1 MATFGAADDLYTLGD
16 EIGRGASA
24 VVYKCVRQQTG
35 ETLAVKCVD
44 TRWQRL
50 AANRDRELVKLKR
63 EMDILRKLRHP
74 RIVNLVNIF
83 EEADQAYIVQELVT
97 GGELFDEILR
107 QGSLTEVETRNVM
120 QQLVEGLTYL
130 HQEGVVH
137 RDLKPENILVS
148 ARTDEGLQI
157 KIADFGLSKAT
168 LSVSPMRT
176 MVGTPQYWAPEVVRA
191 HQTNEPYDHRA
202 DMWSV
207 GVLMYVMLAGKYPF
221 SDRESMKSERGAPA
235 FKGPKWTKVSA
246 DAVQVIKGL
255 LEAKVENRLTLQA
268 LTRHP
273 WLGLPVE
280 EDAEEP
286 SLSRSTS
293 TYQGVPVTGAVQMP
307 RLDSAETKGSEA
319 TALPRISE
327 PASTGSSQDSAYARR
342 QEVVVSPAAQ
352 AQPSEDIDM
361 QVEDVSEESQMSERF
376 SGNGQ
381 APQAE
386 IQVTN
391 NRDATAIAVR
401 HTNPRCQQQNQC
413 GQVAVRGPVSQSCHD
428 LPCYRLTE
436 MLQIQSEIVSVLE
449 YSIRNLPNSRLLPQL
464 AKLCEQ
470 AVNDNN
476 ESLKLMSELHNS
488 TEMMLIAFD
497 DIAATVE
504 SGDGASALALLSQT
518 KQWIHDA
525 SFSVTKARERYLVF
539 GIAMAATLYRHHQGA
554 IADENQVGAID
565 VDEDAQ
571 LSCELLKG
579 ARYVGIPPGQDVSTR
594 LQQGYEFWHC
604 LSMLFDRLA
613 KEQSYVEAL
622 AVPSAKND
630 VLRARFQDRLKAMGH
645 VRHML
650 GGSCGEFV
658 RLAPQIVGSVPRVMA
673 LANAQSHGTMSPAL
687 SVD

>member
-1 MATFGAADDLYTLGD
+1 MATFGTTEDLYTLGV

-83 EEADQAYIVQELVT
+83 EEADQVCIVQELVT
-97 GGELFDEILR
+97 GGELFDEILK
-107 QGSLTEVETRNVM
+107 QGSLSEDETRNVM

-168 LSVSPMRT
+168 VSMSPMRT

-191 HQTNEPYDHRA
+191 HHTNEPYDYRA

-207 GVLMYVMLAGKYPF
+207 GVLMFVMLAGKYPF

-235 FKGPKWTKVSA
+235 FRGPKWTKISS
-246 DAVQVIKGL
+246 DAVEVIKGL
-255 LEAKVENRLTLQA
+255 LEPRVENRLTLHG
-268 LTRHP
+268 LTKHP
-273 WLGLPVE
+273 WLGLPQHE
-280 EDAEEP
+280 EEEEL

-307 RLDSAETKGSEA
+307 RLDTAEAKIAES
-319 TALPRISE
+319 TALPRIAE
-327 PASTGSSQDSAYARR
+327 PASTASSQDSAFANR
-342 QEVVVSPAAQ
+342 QEVAVSPPLAPPQ
-352 AQPSEDIDM
+352 ASEDVDM
-361 QVEDVSEESQMSERF
+361 QVEDVSEDSQLSERF
-376 SGNGQ
+376 TGSGKAAKG
-381 APQAE
+381 E
-386 IQVTN
+386 IQVTT
-391 NRDATAIAVR
+391 NRDATAVAVR
-401 HTNPRCQQQNQC
+401 NSNPRCQQSQC
-413 GQVAVRGPVSQSCHD
+413 GQVAVRRMVSQTCRD

-470 AVNDNN
+470 AVIDNN
-476 ESLKLMSELHNS
+476 DSLKLMSELHNS
-488 TEMMLIAFD
+488 TEMMLVAFD

-504 SGDGASALALLSQT
+504 SGDGTSAVALLGQT

-525 SFSVTKARERYLVF
+525 AFSVAKARERYLVF
-539 GIAMAATLYRHHQGA
+539 GIAMAATLFGHHQGA
-554 IADENQVGAID
+554 IADGNQVGAID

-571 LSCELLKG
+571 LSLVLLKG
-579 ARYVGIPPGQDVSTR
+579 AREVGIPAGQTVSTR

-604 LSMLFDRLA
+604 LNMLFDRLA

-622 AVPSAKND
+622 AMPSAKNQA
-630 VLRARFQDRLKAMGH
+630 LRSRFQDRLQAMGN

-658 RLAPQIVGSVPRVMA
+658 RMALQIVGSVQRVMA
-673 LANAQSHGTMSPAL
+673 LADAQIHSRMSPAL